1 MKRSIS
7 ILLAL
12 ALASGLT
19 ACGGAASSS
28 AVSESAAAGA
38 ASSEAA
44 ASSSESTA
52 SSSEAAAEAK
62 TAVTNYFEENGIE
75 VQPLPDGQVP
85 MDFVTWLADDPSVYT
100 VWDTGTVNV
109 FSAIST
115 PAEDREGYQKVTL
128 QLQAVMRLKED
139 ASLDGEWRVSWKNGV
154 YDLYTGRHFPS
165 KSTQENVVDGFEY
178 ETTVTYDGQEYPV
191 YYSKNSNWSYS
202 GWNENPM
209 THEQENNAICQ
220 QTYTFLVPDGYD
232 GIVYGVFP
240 ATTPSEEITGDEEI
254 NESEIYALDDMEG
267 METDKVTFFRVNQEP

>member
-12 ALASGLT
+12 ALASSLT

-28 AVSESAAAGA
+28 

-52 SSSEAAAEAK
+52 SSREAGAEAK

-128 QLQAVMRLKED
+128 QLQAVMRLKGD
-139 ASLDGEWRVSWKNGV
+139 ASLDGDWRISWQNGV

-240 ATTPSEEITGDEEI
+240 ATTPSEEITGEEEI
-254 NESEIYALDDMEG
+254 DESETYALEDMED
-267 METDKVTFFRVNQEP
+267 MEADKVTFFRVNQED